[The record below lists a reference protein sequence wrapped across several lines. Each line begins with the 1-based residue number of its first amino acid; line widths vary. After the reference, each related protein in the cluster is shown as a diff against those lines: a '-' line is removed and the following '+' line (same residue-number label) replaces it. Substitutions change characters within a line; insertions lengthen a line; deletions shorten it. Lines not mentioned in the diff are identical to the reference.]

1 MATSSASRTP
11 IERVLAVLA
20 EAGEFAHVL
29 RRDARRLFATA
40 QRLLAMDLV
49 PPPVDT
55 EALELAAHA
64 WQLPLC
70 AAASSG
76 ASSRQQP
83 GHLGFRD
90 RADQSAELLLSVLAD
105 IAPAERAA
113 TILREMPLRDTDLN
127 EARILSDAVNLDD
140 FGACGILGTAMRLA
154 RRNMA
159 IDEVLDSLVKR
170 REYGYFEALLKDG
183 FHFEPVRQMA
193 RRRLDA
199 ALRIIDALVAELRGQ
214 A

>member
-11 IERVLAVLA
+11 IERLLGAFA
-20 EAGEFAHVL
+20 EAGDFAAVL
-29 RRDARRLFATA
+29 RRDARRLFAAA

-55 EALELAAHA
+55 EAIELAAHA

-70 AAASSG
+70 AAASS
-76 ASSRQQP
+76 RQRP

-90 RADQSAELLLSVLAD
+90 RADQSAELLLSVLGDIPPAD
-105 IAPAERAA
+105 RAA
-113 TILREMPLRDTDLN
+113 AILREIPLRNTNLD

-140 FGACGILGTAMRLA
+140 FGACGVLGTAMKLA

-159 IDEVLDSLVKR
+159 IDEVLDALIKR

-193 RRRLDA
+193 RRRLEA
-199 ALRIIDALVAELRGQ
+199 ALPIIDALAAELRGQ